1 MKKKK
6 SAKYRSRPKNL
17 SSTPKTKT
25 KQQKVKTYSPQT
37 QSKHI
42 RTPTN
47 IFNNSDAKEIENT
60 GMRLNKYIAH
70 SGICSRRKADEIIK
84 AGQVSVDGEVVKEMG
99 FRVQTEQV
107 VKYNGKKVSPEKK
120 VYVLL
125 NKPRNFITTTKDERE
140 RRTVMSL
147 IANASNERLYPVGRL
162 DRNTT
167 GLLLFTNDGELTQKL
182 AHPSYEINKMYHVV
196 LDKELKKHHLHAI
209 RKGLKLED
217 GEALVDEVNY
227 VVDADKREVGI
238 QIHIGRN
245 RIVRRIFEHLDYEVK
260 RLDRVLYAGLTKKT
274 LPRGRWRF
282 LTTKEVL
289 QLKHLPKYNPRKPKI
304 ENETIK
310 ESKKVKK

>member
-1 MKKKK
+1 MTNKK
-6 SAKYRSRPKNL
+6 SAKFRSKPKSFKGKL
-17 SSTPKTKT
+17 KIAKT
-25 KQQKVKTYSPQT
+25 KVKTYSPQT

-42 RTPTN
+42 KTPTN
-47 IFNNSDAKEIENT
+47 IFNNSDAREIEKT

-84 AGQVSVDGEVVKEMG
+84 AGEVTVDGEVVKEMG
-99 FRVQTEQV
+99 YRVQTNQEV
-107 VKYNGKKVSPEKK
+107 RCRGKIVLPEKK

-125 NKPRNFITTTKDERE
+125 NKPRNFITTTKDEKD

-147 IANASNERLYPVGRL
+147 IANASKERLYPVGRL

-196 LDKELKKHHLHAI
+196 LNKELKTHHLDAI

-217 GEALVDEVNY
+217 GKALVDEVNY
-227 VVDADKREVGI
+227 VADAADKREVGI

-260 RLDRVLYAGLTKKT
+260 RLDRVLYAGLTKKN
-274 LPRGRWRF
+274 LPRGRWRY
-282 LTTKEVL
+282 LTAKEVL
-289 QLKHLPKYNPRKPKI
+289 QLRHLPKYKHFDKNKHISR
-304 ENETIK
+304 
-310 ESKKVKK
+310 